1 MKIFNLKIAVIL
13 FLSFSLL
20 GCAQT
25 TKTDIVRQINPV
37 ELNEKLGDNI
47 QLIDCRTPK
56 EFAEGHLKGAKI
68 INYYDSDFLN
78 EMSKLDKD
86 KVLYIYCR
94 SGNRSGK
101 AAKKLETM
109 GFTKI
114 YDLKGGIISWKKN
127 NLEIVK

>member
-1 MKIFNLKIAVIL
+1 MKFFNLKIAVIL

-20 GCAQT
+20 SCAQT
-25 TKTDIVRQINPV
+25 TKTDIVQKINPV
-37 ELNEKLGDNI
+37 ELNKKLGDDI

-56 EFAEGHLKGAKI
+56 EFNEGHLKGAKI

-101 AAKKLETM
+101 AAKKLETL

-114 YDLKGGIISWKKN
+114 YDLKGGILNWEKN

>member
-25 TKTDIVRQINPV
+25 TKTDIVQKINPV
-37 ELNEKLGDNI
+37 ELNEKLGDDL

-56 EFAEGHLKGAKI
+56 EFSEGHLKGAKI